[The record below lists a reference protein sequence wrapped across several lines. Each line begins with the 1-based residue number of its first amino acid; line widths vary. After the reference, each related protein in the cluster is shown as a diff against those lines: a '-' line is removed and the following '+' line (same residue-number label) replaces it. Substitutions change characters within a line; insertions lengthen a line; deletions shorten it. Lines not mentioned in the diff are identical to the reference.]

1 MNNDETKIKYFLY
14 ARKSSES
21 EDKQVQS
28 IDDQINRLKETAKDL
43 GLNIKKIFTES
54 KSAKLPNNRP
64 VFEEVLK
71 RIEKGEAGGILCW
84 QINRLSRNPVDSG
97 KISWY
102 LQKGIIK
109 SIRTI
114 DREYLPQDNVI
125 MLSVESG
132 MANQFILDLS
142 KNTKR
147 GLAGKIERGWLPGR
161 APQGY
166 LNDVINKIIIKD
178 PEKFDLVKK
187 MWELMLSGNYS
198 VPKILDIANHDW
210 GYLTRRS
217 KRAGG
222 RPMSMSEL
230 YRIFNDPFY
239 YGYFEYKNKIY
250 KGNHEPMITIED
262 FERVQEILG
271 NKNKPKPKTHIFAFT
286 GLIRCSH
293 CNCLITAE
301 EKTKLIKSTGK
312 RATYVYYRCTRRKRE
327 LNCHEPS
334 IVLKELE
341 KQIVDELGKYTI
353 PEDFKNWAL
362 NILKKEN
369 DKEVYDRS
377 KIYEM
382 QNKKY
387 LDLQKQLDNL
397 TDMKIKEFIDDENFL
412 KKKTELQN
420 EITNIREKLNLSQD
434 RGQNWAELME
444 KAFNF
449 AAYARERFI
458 SGDMQAKREIMSA
471 IGQNFVLTGGKLH
484 IEPMAWLLPISNL
497 NKIGKNAFTRLEPTK
512 NWSSSQ
518 TNQSFARK
526 EMQWGGQR
534 ESDSRIWDHNP
545 VFYH

>member
-1 MNNDETKIKYFLY
+1 MDTESKIKYFLY

-28 IDDQINRLKETAKDL
+28 IDDQINRLKDTAKDL

-71 RIEKGEAGGILCW
+71 RIEKGEASGILCW

-102 LQKGIIK
+102 LQKGIIR

-166 LNDVINKIIIKD
+166 INDVINKIIIKD
-178 PEKFDLVKK
+178 EEKFNLIKR
-187 MWELMLSGNYS
+187 MWKLMLTGNYN
-198 VPKILDIANHDW
+198 VPKILDIANNEW
-210 GYLTRRS
+210 GYLTKKT
-217 KRAGG
+217 KRKGG

-239 YGYFEYKNKIY
+239 YGYFTYKDKLY
-250 KGNHEPMITIED
+250 PGKHEPMISIED

-286 GLIRCSH
+286 GIIRCAH
-293 CNCLITAE
+293 CGCLVTAE

-327 LNCHEPS
+327 LNCKEPS
-334 IVLKELE
+334 IRIKDLENQIVKELE
-341 KQIVDELGKYTI
+341 KYTI

-369 DKEVYDRS
+369 EKEIDDRS

-387 LDLQKQLDNL
+387 LDLQEQLDRL
-397 TDMKIKEFIDDENFL
+397 TDLRIKDQIEEDDFL
-412 KKKTELQN
+412 KRKVDLNN
-420 EITNIREKLNLSQD
+420 EITNIREKLNISQD
-434 RGQNWAELME
+434 RGHDWAELMA

-458 SGDMQAKREIMSA
+458 NGDLQVKREILSA
-471 IGQNFVLTGGKLH
+471 IGQNFVLTRGKLH
-484 IEPMAWLLPISNL
+484 IEPMAWLIPISNL
-497 NKIGKNAFTRLEPTK
+497 NKIGENASIRLEPTK

-518 TNQSFARK
+518 TNQSSVQK
-526 EMQWGGQR
+526 SLQWGGYW
-534 ESDSRIWDHNP
+534 ESNPGHRDHNP
-545 VFYH
+545 MFYH